1 MKKLAGMPSSKIFV
15 TGGASSGK
23 SGFAENLALE
33 LFNKYLNNSNI
44 ANGSISSTSGNLNGA
59 VNCPSLHFIAT
70 ANPFTLDKEMKIKVE
85 EHKKRRSD
93 LFIAHED
100 FDDLRLE
107 IENIYNSSN
116 SQYCIILVESLTM
129 WLSGIF
135 MEVSAYDLAYEK
147 LTELTACLKDV
158 ECSLIVIS
166 DLLSFNIVPADRY
179 VREFI
184 RLNGIMEQ
192 KLSAIS
198 DAAFCIIA
206 GMPLKLK

>member
-1 MKKLAGMPSSKIFV
+1 MSSSKIFV

-44 ANGSISSTSGNLNGA
+44 ANDFILNTTGDLKGA

-70 ANPFTLDKEMKIKVE
+70 ANLFTLDEEMKKKVE

-100 FDDLRLE
+100 FDDLQLE

-116 SQYCIILVESLTM
+116 SRYCIILIESLTM
-129 WLSGIF
+129 WLSEIF
-135 MEVSAYDLAYEK
+135 KEISAYDLAYGK
-147 LTELTACLKDV
+147 LMELTAYLKDI
-158 ECSLIVIS
+158 ECSLITIS

-184 RLNGIMEQ
+184 KLNGIMEQ
-192 KLSAIS
+192 KLAAIS